1 MSNKADSSGEQ
12 HLRFGLHTC
21 MHGYTSI
28 HVRMHTHLHRQRKT
42 QILSLDSSKLFLET
56 VRANTEARTISPAL
70 APVSYQHLSSPHN
83 CTEETQPAC
92 YLDTVVAK
100 PKSQVAQVSP
110 ESCHHLRRTYLGLCC
125 GFLSLQV
132 KPHIFLFLQK
142 CVASFPLETF
152 DFQMTLVNNMAVL
165 PKPVVLNFPN
175 VAAL

>member
-28 HVRMHTHLHRQRKT
+28 HVRIHTHLHRQKKT
-42 QILSLDSSKLFLET
+42 HTLTGQFEVVSRDSKSQHWNKDYQPC
-56 VRANTEARTISPAL
+56 S
-70 APVSYQHLSSPHN
+70 APVIYQHLSSPHN
-83 CTEETQPAC
+83 CTEETHPAC

-110 ESCHHLRRTYLGLCC
+110 ESCHHLRSTYLGPCC

-142 CVASFPLETF
+142 CVASFLSKPLI
-152 DFQMTLVNNMAVL
+152 FQMTLVNNMAVL